1 MSADTLPVLRSA
13 DGALAKRVEADGSLV
28 GFSAGRWFTGLRALS
43 VAGFDDLADAL
54 DDVSRNPREAVVRGR
69 FRQET
74 AGRRFRR
81 MSDRARHGNDVTFEP
96 APRRW
101 IALDIDGV
109 DEPAGITFAAEPE
122 AGVEYVRDHLLPE
135 AFEGAACW
143 WQATASAGIK
153 PGIRARLWFWLDHP
167 VADHEAKHW
176 LKGVPVDRSL
186 FTPVALHYT
195 APPLRADG
203 TCEPVA
209 RRQGRLSGLAPAV
222 QVPDVSAAP
231 QHDPVAP
238 VEAAARD
245 LTDDEQDELAC
256 AITRAPLASEIFL
269 GQRGGRYP
277 DRSSRD
283 FAFLL
288 SLAGAGCTNPDLLA
302 TALHKLGE
310 IDPLG
315 SKAHRADYVQATIA
329 KVITAAQEGRTHG

>member
-1 MSADTLPVLRSA
+1 MSSDTLPVIRSA
-13 DGALAKRVEADGSLV
+13 RGALAKRVAADGRLV
-28 GFSAGRWFTGLRALS
+28 GFDAGRWFTGPRALP

-69 FRQET
+69 SRQET
-74 AGRRFRR
+74 AGRPFRR
-81 MSDRARHGNDVTFEP
+81 TSDRARHGDAATFEP

-109 DEPAGITFAAEPE
+109 DEPAGVTFAAEPE
-122 AGVEYVRDHLLPE
+122 AGVEYLRDHLLPE

-153 PGIRARLWFWLDHP
+153 PGIRARLWFWLDRP

-176 LKGVPVDRSL
+176 LKGAPVDRAL

-203 TCEPVA
+203 ACEPVA
-209 RRQGRLSGLAPAV
+209 RRQGRLSGLEPV
-222 QVPDVSAAP
+222 EVPDLSAAP
-231 QHDPVAP
+231 RHAPVAP

-245 LTDDEQDELAC
+245 LADDEQEELVR
-256 AITRAPLASEIFL
+256 AIARAPRAAEIFM
-269 GQRGGRYP
+269 GQRDGQYP

-288 SLAGAGCTNPDLLA
+288 SLAGAGCTSPDLLA

-310 IDPLG
+310 IHTLG
-315 SKAHRADYVQATIA
+315 SKAHRADYFQATVANVIA
-329 KVITAAQEGRTHG
+329 VAQEGRTHG